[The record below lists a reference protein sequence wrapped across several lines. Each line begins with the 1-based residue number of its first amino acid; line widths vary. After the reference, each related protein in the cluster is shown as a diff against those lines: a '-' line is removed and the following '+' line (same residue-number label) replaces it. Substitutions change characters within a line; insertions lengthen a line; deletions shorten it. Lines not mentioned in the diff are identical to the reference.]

1 MPLVLDMCSGCDVS
15 RGENRSVQVSIISLG
30 TMRAVDSSV
39 VGVAGGL

>member
-1 MPLVLDMCSGCDVS
+1 MPLVLDMRIRSDVS

-30 TMRAVDSSV
+30 TTCANDSSA